1 MLVAKR
7 MSHPVVTVPSD
18 MPIHDALQL
27 MRQESIRRLPV
38 VNPQGKMI
46 GIVSERDLLHA
57 EPSDV
62 TSLSVWE
69 LNYLLARITV
79 DEVMTREV
87 ITVHED
93 TPIEEAA
100 RIMAD
105 HKIGGLPVLRGE
117 ELVGIITETDLFKI
131 FLELLGAREPGVRIT
146 ALLRNTPGELTKLTA
161 AIADIKGN
169 IVAMGQFLGESSENR
184 SVTLKVAGATESA
197 LKEAVKPVVE
207 DLIDI
212 RKTTIT

>member
-184 SVTLKVAGATESA
+184 SVTLKVAGVTESA